1 MRSRYCNLLF
11 LRYYCLLP
19 SLSTRKIK
27 PMAGSATQ
35 AIKVSAPVKQNN
47 LMPLIIIGVLFFL
60 FGFVTWANSTL
71 MIYLKI
77 ACELT
82 TSQVLWVTYAFYISY
97 AVMAFPCSFI
107 LSKTGLKKGMMLGL
121 FIMAA
126 GAIIF
131 VPAAN
136 SRNFSLFL
144 FGLFIIGTGLALLQ
158 TASNPYVTVL
168 GPIESAASRISFMGI
183 CNKLAAIA
191 APLILSAI
199 ILSNGEELQ
208 ARLATMTEAA
218 KNAELSV
225 VASKVIMPYTVIAI
239 VLVILGIGVYFS
251 KLPEIQMEDEEA
263 ANKTSTQRN
272 SIFQYPYL
280 WLGFTALFLYVGVE
294 VMAGD
299 VIQLYGSSIGIKINE
314 LKNLTSYTMAGMLT
328 GYVIGILTIPRLIT
342 QKTALTIS
350 AVLGVIFTLG
360 AIFSSG
366 FTSVLFI
373 ALLGLANALMWP
385 AIWPLAIGGLG
396 RFTNFGAA
404 LLIVGIAGGAAVP
417 KFWNLLATYLH
428 TANAYTEASAYQTAF
443 WIMVPCYLFILYF
456 AVKGNKVGKAA

>member
-1 MRSRYCNLLF
+1 
-11 LRYYCLLP
+11 
-19 SLSTRKIK
+19 
-27 PMAGSATQ
+27 MAGSATT
-35 AIKVSAPVKQNN
+35 AVRVSAPVRQNN

-71 MIYLKI
+71 MTYLKI

-126 GAIIF
+126 GAAIF
-131 VPAAN
+131 IPAAL

-158 TASNPYVTVL
+158 TASNPYVTIL

-183 CNKLAAIA
+183 CNKLAGIA

-199 ILSNGEELQ
+199 ILSDGAGLQ
-208 ARLATMTEAA
+208 AKLATMTDAA
-218 KNAELSV
+218 KAAELNTL
-225 VASKVIMPYTVIAI
+225 AAKVIMPYGVMAV
-239 VLVILGIGVYFS
+239 VLVVLGIGVYFS
-251 KLPEIQMEDEEA
+251 KLPEIQLEDEKA
-263 ANKTSTQRN
+263 ANETATQRN

-280 WLGFTALFLYVGVE
+280 WLGFLALFLYVGVE

-299 VIQLYGSSIGIKINE
+299 VIQLYGSFIGIKIDE
-314 LKNLTSYTMAGMLT
+314 VKNLTSYTMAGMLA
-328 GYVIGILTIPRLIT
+328 GYVIGITTIPKIMS

-350 AVLGVIFTLG
+350 AILGILFTLG

-366 FTSVLFI
+366 FTSVMFI
-373 ALLGLANALMWP
+373 ALLGLANALVWP

-396 RFTNFGAA
+396 RFTNVGAA
-404 LLIVGIAGGAAVP
+404 LLVVAIAGGAAVP
-417 KFWNLLATYLH
+417 KLWNLLGNYLH
-428 TANAYTEASAYQTAF
+428 TEKAYTEVNAYQTAF

-456 AVKGNKVGKAA
+456 AVKGNKMGKAA